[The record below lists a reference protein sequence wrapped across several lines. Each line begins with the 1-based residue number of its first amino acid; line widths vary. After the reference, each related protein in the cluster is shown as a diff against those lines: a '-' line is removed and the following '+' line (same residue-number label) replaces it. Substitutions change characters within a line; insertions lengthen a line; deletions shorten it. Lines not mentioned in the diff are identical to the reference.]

1 MHRLVSLALL
11 LACAGLAAPAWG
23 TIWRCPDPTLGSIFQ
38 NEPCTGSGAT
48 ALPSAE
54 DPSCPDCGRQ
64 VLVAQVRVAPQP
76 LPTRVRSAQQASQGG
91 RVQSPLPTRVQSAP
105 TLHHPTHK

>member
-23 TIWRCPDPTLGSIFQ
+23 TIWRCPDPTWGSIFQ

-54 DPSCPDCGRQ
+54 DPPPITTHRDEDGRITPTIPTGDTSLPPGARMDRRQADAAPAKSFARVKQDPSCPD
-64 VLVAQVRVAPQP
+64 
-76 LPTRVRSAQQASQGG
+76 
-91 RVQSPLPTRVQSAP
+91 
-105 TLHHPTHK
+105 